1 MNASRHT
8 PPPQKRADI
17 TVGFGPHYLEAIP
30 ALVAHMQAHET
41 IVLEEP
47 PTPGFR
53 KMLRIRMAV
62 DEYLLQLDPGFP
74 LFAKSM
80 CLELRKLFAQKR
92 RIVQVEPYLD
102 GLVQIHELFADGRQ
116 PEDILALDGL
126 RDIYLAEKE
135 ATGALI
141 SFYSLSRT
149 GDFRAVTDAVKA
161 FARLDADRI
170 RLRDQLRAKAIVD
183 LAASERKIFVEA
195 GYIHYGLYRFLCA
208 HVTASIRVRPVFL
221 LQPVMQ
227 SLRAKRRNFGPGDVL
242 TLLYVLHGSVP
253 PDQGDLLAA
262 QSLIAI
268 QLITKDELLPENVY
282 PHCEDDALVNSLV
295 RSLDYEQCHQL
306 YRRIKG
312 MPKAMALRYTRQYL
326 EKARA

>member
-1 MNASRHT
+1 MNAPHHA
-8 PPPQKRADI
+8 PPPTTRADI
-17 TVGFGPHYLEAIP
+17 TLGFGPHYLEAIP
-30 ALVAHMQAHET
+30 PLVAHMQAHKT

-53 KMLRIRMAV
+53 KMLRGRMAV

-80 CLELRKLFAQKR
+80 CLELRKLFAQGK
-92 RIVQVEPYLD
+92 RIVQVEPYLE
-102 GLVQIHELFADGRQ
+102 GLVQIHDFFADGKR
-116 PEDILALDGL
+116 PADILALDGL

-149 GDFRAVTDAVKA
+149 GDFRTVTDAVKT

-170 RLRDQLRAKAIVD
+170 RLRDRLRARAIIALTV
-183 LAASERKIFVEA
+183 SERNIFVEA
-195 GYIHYGLYRFLCA
+195 GYIHYGLFRFL
-208 HVTASIRVRPVFL
+208 HPLVSASIRVRPVFL

-227 SLRAKRRNFGPGDVL
+227 TLRAKRRNFGPGDVL
-242 TLLYVLHGSVP
+242 TLLYVLHGSVAA
-253 PDQGDLLAA
+253 DQGDLLAA

-268 QLITKDELLPENVY
+268 QLITKDELLPENGY
-282 PHCEDDALVNSLV
+282 PHCEDDALVNTLISSLG
-295 RSLDYEQCHQL
+295 YEQCRRL
-306 YRRIKG
+306 YRQIRG
-312 MPKAMALRYTRQYL
+312 VPKATALRYTRQHL